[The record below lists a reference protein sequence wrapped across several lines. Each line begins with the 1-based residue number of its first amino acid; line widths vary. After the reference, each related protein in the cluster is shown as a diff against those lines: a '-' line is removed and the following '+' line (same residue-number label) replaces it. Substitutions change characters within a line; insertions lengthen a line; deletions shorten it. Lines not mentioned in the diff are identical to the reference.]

1 MRQPIEEESI
11 LDVLANYT
19 TYDTYHRLAN
29 TAPAEDP
36 EVPNSKASAALA
48 RFVSLQ
54 PTNLARK
61 AAIIVEHF
69 RQQTA
74 GKIGG
79 QAKAMVVARS
89 RLHAVRY
96 KQAIDAY
103 IAKQGY
109 DTGPRRIAALVAF
122 SGTIIDPASPQ
133 DSYTES
139 LPARNRR
146 IASRRIAASCGMT
159 VLWSAAYPYGRLPPW
174 PLVRPLPARC
184 SAVACMRSELCS
196 DSYRAQAPSVRAT
209 ARPLGVLRSIGAA
222 VTGCTCT
229 LR

>member
-1 MRQPIEEESI
+1 
-11 LDVLANYT
+11 
-19 TYDTYHRLAN
+19 
-29 TAPAEDP
+29 
-36 EVPNSKASAALA
+36 VPNSKASAALA

-54 PTNLARK
+54 PTNLAQK

-122 SGTIIDPASPQ
+122 SGTIMPGQSKGLLHRVAAGEEPAHRLAQ
-133 DSYTES
+133 D
-139 LPARNRR
+139 RR
-146 IASRRIAASCGMT
+146 F
-159 VLWSAAYPYGRLPPW
+159 
-174 PLVRPLPARC
+174 VRDDR
-184 SAVACMRSELCS
+184 AVVGGV
-196 DSYRAQAPSVRAT
+196 PVRA
-209 ARPLGVLRSIGAA
+209 PAA
-222 VTGCTCT
+222 LAVGPAAAGTV
-229 LR
+229 